1 MTIEE
6 MVARE
11 IIKNR
16 QFIRQAQAFGY
27 VMKQEA
33 DND

>member
-11 IIKNR
+11 IEKNKKM
-16 QFIRQAQAFGY
+16 A
-27 VMKQEA
+27 EA
-33 DND
+33 NKALVKAIWGDLVK